1 MADIDLRRQVLE
13 KAADI
18 ISGSR
23 HEQYGGAEDS
33 FTAIARYWN
42 VHLLNSRG
50 IDAGLNAVDVAL
62 MMDLLKTARLD
73 TNPSHEDSWVD
84 KGGYIGCG
92 YEIAMTLDGLAAV
105 LGDLDALDEE
115 EDDR

>member
-1 MADIDLRRQVLE
+1 MVNTDLRREVLE

-33 FTAIARYWN
+33 FNAIARYWT
-42 VHLLNSRG
+42 VHLYNRYG
-50 IDAGLNAVDVAL
+50 KTGLTTLDAVDVAL

-73 TNPSHEDSWVD
+73 VNPAHEDSWVD
-84 KGGYIGCG
+84 KGGYVGCG
-92 YEIAMTLDGLAAV
+92 YEIAMTTG
-105 LGDLDALDEE
+105 GD
-115 EDDR
+115 R